1 MKMVQIKG
9 FEESERN
16 VSLGNHTR
24 RTDPQRSPQLL
35 HKCDVTLTD
44 KQIIREWGEEGLR
57 KGMKEGIT
65 RNEMFIKLSE
75 EVCGADAGLKIIR

>member
-44 KQIIREWGEEGLR
+44 KQIIREWGEG
-57 KGMKEGIT
+57 GGKEG
-65 RNEMFIKLSE
+65 NERGNHQK
-75 EVCGADAGLKIIR
+75 